1 MPDSFEA
8 NSGFERARAVKGECR
23 GSRIKATPVSVAAGV
38 AKRSPQQGRFPVQVP
53 ADGGLEQTDSMP
65 RFPHE
70 EPPNK
75 PLKRTKPAGIVL
87 ENRGS
92 QQAPAFVYHRP
103 PDDGFAA

>member
-8 NSGFERARAVKGECR
+8 NSGFQRARAVKGECR

-38 AKRSPQQGRFPVQVP
+38 TKRSPQQGRFPVQAP
-53 ADGGLEQTDSMP
+53 ADGGLEQTKSMP

-75 PLKRTKPAGIVL
+75 PLKRTKPAQLVL
-87 ENRGS
+87 ENRGFQLLCAS
-92 QQAPAFVYHRP
+92 VYHRP
-103 PDDGFAA
+103 PDDDFAA